1 MSGSQGIKEATVNQF
16 LRRIAMVILRL
27 LSWNVNGLRSLYK
40 KGFVQWLE
48 KDSPDIL
55 SLQETKVAADQ
66 VPVELKSLPG

>member
-1 MSGSQGIKEATVNQF
+1 
-16 LRRIAMVILRL
+16 MVVLRL